1 MGKNQKKKGN
11 GAFAIL
17 TIVCVLLV
25 LGSAAFVAALWMGVF
40 EADTPAPTV
49 PGLNVTVDNTP
60 TTEAPIETTT
70 VPPETTLP
78 EPEKVVATATISS
91 MGDVLMHLP
100 VVNSGKESDGSYN
113 YDEIFQYI
121 KPYVEDANYAAAN
134 LETTLA
140 GTDNGYKY
148 NGYPMFNCPDEIV
161 DSVRDAGFDM
171 MLTVNNHSYD
181 TSLVGYKRTLE
192 VVREKGMTSLGTML
206 DEKEPKYIVQDI
218 NGIQIGMIAYT
229 YATSVTAD
237 GRPSLNGNAAIS
249 EAGICNYFTY
259 DRLEAF
265 YEEVR
270 THLENMEADGAEATM
285 LYIHWGNEYQLKQ
298 NHLQVEIAQA
308 LCDLGI
314 DVIVG
319 GHPHVV
325 QPVDLLTSTTDPDH
339 KTVCLYSMGN
349 AVSNQ
354 RLGNISTVKTAHT
367 EDGVLFSVTFA
378 KYSDGTVVLE
388 STDILPCWV
397 HMVPTGNRDYLILP
411 LDVGMQDQWQTL
423 YDLSDHYLRCA
434 NDSLERTMKIVGE
447 GLEECQ
453 TWLAYAKELREW
465 EYLNAVNPEAAGEMP
480 TMATEPT
487 EVPEA

>member
-1 MGKNQKKKGN
+1 MAKNQKKKGN
-11 GAFAIL
+11 GAFAFL
-17 TIVCVLLV
+17 AVLCVLLV
-25 LGSAAFVAALWMGVF
+25 LGSAAFVAGLWMGVF
-40 EADTPAPTV
+40 EEDAPAPTV
-49 PGLNVTVDNTP
+49 PGLNVPVDTAP
-60 TTEAPIETTT
+60 TTEAPVETTT

-78 EPEKVVATATISS
+78 EPEKVIATATVSS

-100 VVNSGKESDGSYN
+100 VVNSGKNDDGSYN
-113 YDEIFQYI
+113 YDEIFQYV
-121 KPYVEDANYAAAN
+121 KSYVEEADFAAAN

-192 VVREKGMTSLGTML
+192 VVREKGMTTLGTML
-206 DEKEPKYIVQDI
+206 DAQEPKYTVQNI

-229 YATSVTAD
+229 YATSVTSD
-237 GRPSLNGNAAIS
+237 GRPSLNGNAAIA
-249 EAGICNYFTY
+249 EAGICNYFSY
-259 DRLEAF
+259 DYLDRF
-265 YEEVR
+265 YEEVK
-270 THLENMEADGAEATM
+270 THLANMEADGAEATM
-285 LYIHWGNEYQLKQ
+285 LFIHWGNEYQLKQ
-298 NHLQVEIAQA
+298 NYLQEEIAQA
-308 LCDLGI
+308 LCDLGV

-354 RLGNISTVKTAHT
+354 MLGNISYVETAHT

-378 KYSDGTVVLE
+378 KYSDGTVVVE
-388 STDILPCWV
+388 STDILPTWV
-397 HMVPTGNRDYLILP
+397 HLNRAGNRDYLILP
-411 LDVGMQDQWQTL
+411 LDVETQDQWQSL
-423 YDLSDHYLRCA
+423 YGLNDYYLNCA
-434 NDSLERTMKIVGE
+434 EDSLERTMKIVGD

-453 TWLAYAKELREW
+453 TYLAYAKELREW

-480 TMATEPT
+480 TMATEAP
-487 EVPEA
+487 EV

>member
-1 MGKNQKKKGN
+1 MAKNQKKKRN
-11 GAFAIL
+11 GAFAVL
-17 TIVCVLLV
+17 TTICVLLV
-25 LGSAAFVAALWMGVF
+25 LGSAAFVAGLWMGVF
-40 EADTPAPTV
+40 ETGETAVPTV
-49 PGLNVTVDNTP
+49 PGLNVHVGTTP
-60 TTEAPIETTT
+60 TTEEPVETTT

-100 VVNSGKESDGSYN
+100 VVNSGKEDDGSYN
-113 YDEIFQYI
+113 YDEIFQYV
-121 KPYVEDANYAAAN
+121 KPYVEEANFAAAN

-192 VVREKGMTSLGTML
+192 VVREKGMTTLGTML
-206 DEKEPKYIVQDI
+206 NPEEPKYIVQDV

-237 GRPSLNGNAAIS
+237 GRPSLNGNAAIA

-259 DRLEAF
+259 DYLDEF
-265 YEEVR
+265 YEEVK
-270 THLENMEADGAEATM
+270 THLASMEADGAEATM
-285 LYIHWGNEYQLKQ
+285 LFIHWGNEYQLKQ
-298 NHLQVEIAQA
+298 NYLQEDIAQA

-354 RLGNISTVKTAHT
+354 MLGNISYMKTAHT

-378 KYSDGTVVLE
+378 KYSDGTVVVE
-388 STDILPCWV
+388 STDILPTWV
-397 HMVPTGNRDYLILP
+397 HLVRTGNRDYLILP
-411 LDVGMQDQWQTL
+411 LDVETQDQWQSL
-423 YDLSDHYLRCA
+423 YGLDDYYLSCA
-434 NDSLERTMKIVGE
+434 EDSLERTMKIVGD
-447 GLEECQ
+447 GLEKCQ
-453 TWLAYAKELREW
+453 TYLAYAKELREW

-480 TMATEPT
+480 TMATEA
-487 EVPEA
+487 PES